1 VQEVTKRVVSG
12 ACIAPLILCILLF
25 LPAWLLGLF
34 LVLVIC
40 VAAYEVLTISATRH
54 KLVAGLLAV
63 SSAIPLYLHS
73 LPAYALWVL
82 LSPMAYLAFRMAE
95 PGEGAD
101 GVNEEIAK
109 AVAGLV
115 CTQVFIVLAL
125 FYVFRLKEL
134 NPYYPAII
142 VLAVWATDTAAYFIG
157 RKFGKKRLAPSISPR
172 KTWAGLLGAMGGG
185 AVLISVFGSVLQMD
199 IWECVLVGA
208 LIGLFGQLGDI
219 LESVFK
225 RVCGVK
231 DSSALIP
238 GHGGMLDRIDSFLF
252 TAPFAYH
259 YLAGFSS

>member
-1 VQEVTKRVVSG
+1 MQEVTKRVVSG

-25 LPAWLLGLF
+25 LPARFLALF
-34 LVLVIC
+34 LLLVIS
-40 VAAYEVLTISATRH
+40 VAAYEVLTISTARYR
-54 KLVAGLLAV
+54 LVAGILAV
-63 SSAIPLYLHS
+63 SSALPLYLHS
-73 LPAYALWVL
+73 FSAYAFWVL

-95 PGEGAD
+95 PGEGTD

-115 CTQVFIVLAL
+115 CTQVFIVLTL
-125 FYVFRLKEL
+125 FYFVRLKEL

-142 VLAVWATDTAAYFIG
+142 ALTVWATDTAAYFIG
-157 RKFGKKRLAPSISPR
+157 KAFGKKRLAPRISPR
-172 KTWAGLLGAMGGG
+172 KTWAGLFAAMGGG
-185 AVLISVFGSVLQMD
+185 VILIFVFGSILRIEM
-199 IWECVLVGA
+199 WECVLVGA
-208 LIGLFGQLGDI
+208 LIGLLGQLGDI

-225 RVCGVK
+225 RVYGVK
-231 DSSALIP
+231 DSSSLIP